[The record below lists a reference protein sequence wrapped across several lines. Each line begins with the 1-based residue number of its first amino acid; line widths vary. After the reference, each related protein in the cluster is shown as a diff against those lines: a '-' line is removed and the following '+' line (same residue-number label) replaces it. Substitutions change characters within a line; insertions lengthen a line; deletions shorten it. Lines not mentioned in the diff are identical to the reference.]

1 MAIHSYAKPS
11 INHVPEYQVSGLPY
25 AKKVTLTGD
34 ADLDTLTLPNVSR
47 WVTIY
52 TTADVEIAFSTGG
65 VTGGTGGDEHFLLKA
80 NTTSPRLE
88 LKCTELCFKG
98 TSGAFVYVVAGLIGV
113 AKEDSYTQTDL
124 SWVTKQA

>member
-25 AKKVTLTGD
+25 AKKVTLTGT
-34 ADLDTLTLPNVSR
+34 DTLTLPNVSR

-52 TTADVEIAFSTGG
+52 SPVDVEIAFSTAG
-65 VTGGTGGDEHFLLKA
+65 VTGGDAEDEHFLLKG

-98 TSGAFVYVVAGLIGV
+98 AQGAVVYVMAGLIGV

-124 SWVTKQA
+124 SWVTKQE

>member
-25 AKKVTLTGD
+25 AKKVTLTGT
-34 ADLDTLTLPNVSR
+34 DTLTLPNVSR

-98 TSGAFVYVVAGLIGV
+98 AQNTNVYVIAGLIGV

>member
-25 AKKVTLTGD
+25 AKKVTLTGT
-34 ADLDTLTLPNVSR
+34 DTLTLPNVSR

-65 VTGGTGGDEHFLLKA
+65 VTGGTGGDKHFLLKGD
-80 NTTSPRLE
+80 TTSPRLE

-98 TSGAFVYVVAGLIGV
+98 TLNEVVYVIAGLIGV
-113 AKEDSYTQTDL
+113 VKEDSYTQTDL